1 MSEVN
6 LIGFTDGV
14 DVAAEEGDWKGSGE
28 NRG

>member
-6 LIGFTDGV
+6 LIGFTDRV
-14 DVAAEEGDWKGSGE
+14 DVAAEGDWKGNGE